1 VARNAETIIPGA
13 PGQTD
18 DAGDAADLTPTV
30 GANLRRIRLRRGLS
44 LDRLAQASGVSRA
57 MLSQVELGRSTPT
70 INVVWRIARALALPF
85 STLIAASE
93 ARSASILRA
102 SDAKVLRSGD
112 GRFSS
117 RALFPFAGPRRVE
130 LYELRLAPGAV
141 ERAEPH
147 APGTSE
153 NLVVASGAMELEVE
167 GAPASLGSGD
177 AILFHADVPHV
188 YANPGSVEAVA
199 YLVMAYAESVG

>member
-1 VARNAETIIPGA
+1 MARNAETIIPGA

-30 GANLRRIRLRRGLS
+30 GANLRRIRVRRGLS

-85 STLIAASE
+85 STLIAAGE

-102 SDAKVLRSGD
+102 ADAKVLRSGD

-141 ERAEPH
+141 ERAESH

-167 GAPASLGSGD
+167 GAPASLGPGD